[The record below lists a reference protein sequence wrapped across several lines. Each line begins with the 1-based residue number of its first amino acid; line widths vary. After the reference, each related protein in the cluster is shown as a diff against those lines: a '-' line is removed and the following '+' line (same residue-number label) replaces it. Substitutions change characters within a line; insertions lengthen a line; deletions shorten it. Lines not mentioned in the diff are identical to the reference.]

1 MSASPEGDA
10 TPASAGAE
18 PANAGARPSAQ
29 SDKTAAAVAEPQPRK
44 ALTPL
49 ERLLQEPWRFSVD
62 QAAAVIAPGRDPVEI
77 VYRSTSRLGAPGG
90 EVTRARP
97 EQLELRTPTFGLIGP
112 GGVLPRH
119 YSAWVDAELRKR
131 STALLAFFDLLSRRF
146 TGLFVKAGAKYRT
159 TRDPRHAEQVQA
171 AAVGL
176 GTPHLASA
184 LATPLPAVL
193 HHAGGLAARS
203 RSVERLRGMLCEETG
218 SSVQIVEFA
227 GSWVRLPPTEQ
238 SRLSVPGQPGRY
250 VQLGVD
256 AAIGVQVWDPP
267 ARFLVRLGPL
277 KLRDFEALL
286 PGTPLHRRL
295 VELIRLHV
303 GPEQD
308 FAFNPALAATEV
320 PPLRLAAGSAGVG
333 RLGWTSW
340 LTMTRPRRQAA
351 TTAMLQPASH

>member
-1 MSASPEGDA
+1 MTAIPQDDAAHQPTGGEPVTPGDPPAARA
-10 TPASAGAE
+10 TE
-18 PANAGARPSAQ
+18 PAARS
-29 SDKTAAAVAEPQPRK
+29 

-49 ERLLQEPWRFSVD
+49 ERLEREPTRFSLD

-77 VYRSTSRLGAPGG
+77 AYRSTPRLGAPGG

-97 EQLELRTPTFGLIGP
+97 GQTELRTPTFGLIGP

-119 YSAWVDAELRKR
+119 YTAWVDTELRKR
-131 STALLAFFDLLSRRF
+131 STALHAFFDLLSRRF
-146 TGLFVKAGAKYRT
+146 TGLYVKAGAKHRP

-193 HHAGGLAARS
+193 YHAGGLAARS
-203 RSVERLRGMLCEETG
+203 RSVERLRGMLSEETG
-218 SSVQIVEFA
+218 ADVRIIEFA
-227 GSWVRLPPTEQ
+227 GSWVRLPPAEQ
-238 SRLSVPGQPGRY
+238 SRLAAPGLPGRY

-256 AAIGVQVWDPP
+256 AALGVQVWDPP

-277 KLRDFEALL
+277 GFRDFEALL
-286 PGTPLHRRL
+286 PGTPLHTRL

-308 FAFNPALAATEV
+308 FAFNPALAAAEV
-320 PPLRLAAGSAGVG
+320 PPLRLGAGDTGSA
-333 RLGWTSW
+333 RLGWTGW
-340 LTMTRPRRQAA
+340 LTMARPRRQPA
-351 TTAMLQPASH
+351 TQAMLQPLNT